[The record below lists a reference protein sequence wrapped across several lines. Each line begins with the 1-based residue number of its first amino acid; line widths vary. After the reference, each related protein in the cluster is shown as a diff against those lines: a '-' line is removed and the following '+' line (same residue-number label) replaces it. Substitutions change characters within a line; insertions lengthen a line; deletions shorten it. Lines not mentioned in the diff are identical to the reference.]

1 MASSSEFALRQAI
14 CDGMRRLEGLGV
26 NHGTAGNLSTRH
38 GGGCLISPSG
48 VKPLALTNA
57 AVVALDAAGAARIPG
72 QRPSSE
78 WRFHHAIYASRP
90 DAQAVVHVHSAHATA
105 LACLRRPLPAFHY
118 MVAVAGGPDI
128 RCAPYAT
135 FGSRALAQAATAAL
149 DGRLACLLANHG
161 MITLGADVGSAI
173 DLALEVED
181 LARQYLLALSIAEP
195 VILPAAEMQIVL
207 QKFKTYG
214 AHHGDE

>member
-1 MASSSEFALRQAI
+1 LNR
-14 CDGMRRLEGLGV
+14 
-26 NHGTAGNLSTRH
+26 GTAGNLSTRD
-38 GGGCLISPSG
+38 GDGCLITPSG
-48 VKPLALTNA
+48 VKPDALANEA
-57 AVVALDAAGAARIPG
+57 IVALDADGAARIPG

-90 DAQAVVHVHSAHATA
+90 DALAVVHVHSPHATA

-135 FGSRALAQAATAAL
+135 FGSQALARAAIAAL
-149 DGRLACLLANHG
+149 DGRFACLLANHG
-161 MITLGADVGSAI
+161 MITLGRDVSGAI
-173 DLALEVED
+173 DLAIEVEE
-181 LARQYLLALSIAEP
+181 LARQYLLALTVGEP
-195 VILPAAEMQIVL
+195 VILPTAEMQTVVE
-207 QKFKTYG
+207 KFKTYG

>member
-1 MASSSEFALRQAI
+1 MTSPPEFALRQAI
-14 CDGMRRLEGLGV
+14 CDGMRRLESLGL
-26 NHGTAGNLSTRH
+26 NHGTAGNLSARH
-38 GGGCLISPSG
+38 GDGCLITPSG
-48 VKPLALTNA
+48 IRPVALASAT
-57 AVVALDAAGAARIPG
+57 VVALDAYGAARVPG

-90 DAQAVVHVHSAHATA
+90 DAQAVVHVHSAYATA

-135 FGSRALAQAATAAL
+135 FGSEALAQAATAAL
-149 DGRLACLLANHG
+149 EGRLACLLANHG
-161 MITLGADVGSAI
+161 MITLGRDVGSAI
-173 DLALEVED
+173 DLAVEVEE
-181 LARQYLLALSIAEP
+181 LARQYLLALTIGEP
-195 VILPAAEMQIVL
+195 VILPAAEMQVVL
-207 QKFKTYG
+207 EKFKTYG